1 MDDRHLKDIGKIRVE
16 GESRVVKYDASIHP
30 GITYRLFRQGAGIAQ
45 IAAAIGVTPEVM
57 EGWLE
62 TRPEMEAARL
72 RAQARDGE
80 IMESLESHA
89 IGVKDPETGR
99 WTGGNP
105 APPEV
110 SRQVAAR
117 HDGGRRSRST
127 PTTWRARRAGGAPAR
142 GDVAYAETGE
152 ESRGAWAV
160 GGGRGVRG
168 SGPGSV
174 GASTPARERR
184 GPGRRGCRGPGN
196 RASQLVGERYL
207 IETQAPAMRRPPHR
221 PAN

>member
-1 MDDRHLKDIGKIRVE
+1 MSSDRSTHRHLRVVGKLRVE
-16 GESRVVKYDASIHP
+16 GERRSVRYCAETHP

-80 IMESLESHA
+80 ILESLEDHA

-105 APPEV
+105 TLLKFLAKSRLGMTETPKPEPG
-110 SRQVAAR
+110 
-117 HDGGRRSRST
+117 DDL
-127 PTTWRARRAGGAPAR
+127 AGK
-142 GDVAYAETGE
+142 
-152 ESRGAWAV
+152 
-160 GGGRGVRG
+160 
-168 SGPGSV
+168 
-174 GASTPARERR
+174 TPAEIRREATVLMRKLEK
-184 GPGRRGCRGPGN
+184 N
-196 RASQLVGERYL
+196 REALGLSAADVEYVDQDRD
-207 IETQAPAMRRPPHR
+207 R
-221 PAN
+221 

>member
-1 MDDRHLKDIGKIRVE
+1 MKSNRPHHLRVVGKIRVE

-80 IMESLESHA
+80 ILESLEDHA

-105 APPEV
+105 TLLKYLAKSRLGMTETPKPEPGDDLAGKTPDELRREATV
-110 SRQVAAR
+110 LMRKLEKNREALGLSAA
-117 HDGGRRSRST
+117 
-127 PTTWRARRAGGAPAR
+127 
-142 GDVAYAETGE
+142 DVEYVDQD
-152 ESRGAWAV
+152 RD
-160 GGGRGVRG
+160 R
-168 SGPGSV
+168 
-174 GASTPARERR
+174 
-184 GPGRRGCRGPGN
+184 
-196 RASQLVGERYL
+196 
-207 IETQAPAMRRPPHR
+207 
-221 PAN
+221 